1 MKKSE
6 LTFTLI
12 IAQGFIPMTIFCISH
27 NAFGEA
33 IICTIGWLI
42 ATSFV
47 IIKASKTDAIEDIP
61 MEVTYNGQ
69 TFKDAETL
77 HEWREQ
83 FEFDYFI
90 DNASQ
95 N

>member
-1 MKKSE
+1 MKKYTSVI
-6 LTFTLI
+6 TLAV
-12 IAQGFIPMTIFCISH
+12 AQGFIPMTIFCISH
-27 NAFGEA
+27 KAFGEA
-33 IICTIGWLI
+33 IICTIGWAI

-47 IIKASKTDAIEDIP
+47 IIKSSKAEAIEDIP

-83 FEFDYFI
+83 FEFDYFL